1 MLNIICWI
9 LIIVFGF
16 LYIVCLIGPI
26 VSVKEESK
34 NSYILLFCLFFTLIC
49 IFPVKELYSPL
60 AASRMWQISFSTV
73 LIVSI
78 LLITICKGNRYNAII
93 TTIISGGSA
102 LLPFYN
108 TLVFSNEA
116 SPLSIAA
123 EKIEIRIDYF
133 ISIISILGSAILIIC
148 CIIILKR
155 TKKTGISYR
164 LTELLQQNITMY
176 TRQESFQKPMETL
189 WSYEAN
195 SKLKQLDTS
204 IKMCITEIQQLAQKP
219 FLPNSIFSS
228 NIDDLRPIIYKMSVE
243 ISKLNSLVSKK
254 EYQPDLPSEF
264 SVITELN
271 HSLATPL
278 SQIEVNCELLKPKL
292 KGTLL
297 PQLERIIQYVNFCR
311 RTILAFK
318 EILSSSVIGNSKD
331 YATSLTESFD
341 MYCDK
346 NKKHNLKLQLNA
358 EDNIGISPNILMSI
372 VSPLLENAVTASPD
386 GKEIQLKVSQH
397 DKWINIII
405 KNECTKVPN
414 LDDLKIGGFSSKK
427 NHLGTGLETVRHFL
441 VLLGGK
447 ELQISIEN
455 KIIKFTLN
463 IPTK

>member
-1 MLNIICWI
+1 MLSAICWI
-9 LIIVFGF
+9 LIIVFVV
-16 LYIVCLIGPI
+16 LYIVCLIEPI
-26 VSVKEESK
+26 VTVKEESK

-60 AASRMWQISFSTV
+60 AASRMWQISFTIV

-78 LLITICKGNRYNAII
+78 LLIIICKENQYNAII
-93 TTIISGGSA
+93 TAVISGGSA

-123 EKIEIRIDYF
+123 ERIEIRIDYVT
-133 ISIISILGSAILIIC
+133 SIICFLCSVIIIIC
-148 CIIILKR
+148 SIIILKR
-155 TKKTGISYR
+155 TKRTGISYR
-164 LTELLQQNITMY
+164 LAELLQQNITKY
-176 TRQESFQKPMETL
+176 SRQESFQKPMETL
-189 WSYEAN
+189 WSYETN
-195 SKLKQLDTS
+195 LRYKQLDAS
-204 IKMCITEIQQLAQKP
+204 IKKCIAEMQQLSQKS
-219 FLPNSIFSS
+219 FSPNSILSS
-228 NIDDLRPIIYKMSVE
+228 NIDDLRPIIYKMSLE
-243 ISKLNSLVSKK
+243 ISKLNSLVSKNG
-254 EYQPDLPSEF
+254 YQLDLPSEF

-318 EILSSSVIGNSKD
+318 EILSSSVIGDSKD
-331 YATSLTESFD
+331 YTASLTESFD
-341 MYCDK
+341 MYCDE
-346 NKKHNLKLQLNA
+346 NNKHNLKLQLNT

-386 GKEIQLKVSQH
+386 GKEIQLEVSQS
-397 DKWINIII
+397 DKWINIVIE
-405 KNECTKVPN
+405 NECSRVPK
-414 LDDLKIGGFSSKK
+414 LDDLKTGGYSSKK
-427 NHLGTGLETVRHFL
+427 DHLGTGLETVRHFL

-447 ELQISIEN
+447 ELQISIEK

>member
-1 MLNIICWI
+1 MCM
-9 LIIVFGF
+9 F
-16 LYIVCLIGPI
+16 GPI
-26 VSVKEESK
+26 VTVKEESK

-49 IFPVKELYSPL
+49 IFPLKELYSPL
-60 AASRMWQISFSTV
+60 VASRMWQISFSTI

-78 LLITICKGNRYNAII
+78 LLITICKENRYNAII
-93 TTIISGGSA
+93 TAVICGGFA

-108 TLVFSNEA
+108 TLVFSNEV
-116 SPLSIAA
+116 SPLSVAA
-123 EKIEIRIDYF
+123 ERIEIRLDF
-133 ISIISILGSAILIIC
+133 FTSIICIFGSVVLIIC
-148 CIIILKR
+148 SIVILQR
-155 TKKTGISYR
+155 TKKTKINSR

-176 TRQESFQKPMETL
+176 SRQESFHKPMETL
-189 WSYEAN
+189 WSYEMN
-195 SKLKQLDTS
+195 SSLKQLDNS
-204 IKMCITEIQQLAQKP
+204 IKKCIAEIQQLSQNP
-219 FLPNSIFSS
+219 FLPNSIYSS
-228 NIDDLRPIIYKMSVE
+228 SIEDLRPIIYKMSIE
-243 ISKLNSLVSKK
+243 ISKLNSLISKN
-254 EYQPDLPSEF
+254 EYQLDLPSEF

-292 KGTLL
+292 KGALI

-318 EILSSSVIGNSKD
+318 EILSSSVIGDSKD

-346 NKKHNLKLQLNA
+346 NNKHNLKLQLNA
-358 EDNIGISPNILMSI
+358 EDSIRISPNILMSI

-386 GKEIQLKVSQH
+386 GKEIQLTVYQS

-405 KNECTKVPN
+405 KNECSITPK
-414 LDDLKIGGFSSKK
+414 LDDLKTGGYSSKK

-441 VLLGGK
+441 VLLGGR

-455 KIIKFTLN
+455 NHIKFTLN
-463 IPTK
+463 IPLK